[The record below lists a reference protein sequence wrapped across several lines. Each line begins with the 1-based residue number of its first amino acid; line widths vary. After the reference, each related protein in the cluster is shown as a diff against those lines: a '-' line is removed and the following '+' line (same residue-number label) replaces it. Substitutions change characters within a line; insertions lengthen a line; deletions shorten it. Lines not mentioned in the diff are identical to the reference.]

1 MKSSLFLYSYKNKH
15 ELCSLSDTLITKW
28 SSLPQRWD
36 QFSVTCN
43 MCCCLLSAHAKTC
56 LRRDYENR
64 TAHTRLRKYTRKN
77 YNIQIQEI
85 LPSYWSDQMMDLPP
99 SPRHKSISHENN
111 FLFECARSR
120 WRAWGRSCLTS
131 RACCLRPGRP
141 LSSWRPRSDF
151 KRISARR
158 WSVRQSLKACKK
170 CLLKFNKSNDN
181 VKYPT

>member
-15 ELCSLSDTLITKW
+15 ELCSLSDTLTTKW

-85 LPSYWSDQMMDLPP
+85 LPSYWSDQMIYLPP
-99 SPRHKSISHENN
+99 LVIN
-111 FLFECARSR
+111 LFHMKITSYLNVPGPGGEPEAGVV
-120 WRAWGRSCLTS
+120 WQAELVVWGRGGHWAAGDQGVS
-131 RACCLRPGRP
+131 R
-141 LSSWRPRSDF
+141 SF
-151 KRISARR
+151 KTK
-158 WSVRQSLKACKK
+158 Q
-170 CLLKFNKSNDN
+170 
-181 VKYPT
+181 